1 MGSDVSRYAPGHR
14 EEAKTRILAAVGRGF
29 RKHGYGGI
37 GVDGL
42 AKEAAVTSGA
52 LYGHFAS
59 KEVAFKEALAAG
71 IDELCAGIEALQTE
85 HGPKWL
91 EAFVDYYLG
100 YKRVCDLGDS
110 CTMQSL
116 TSEVQRA
123 DADTKGVFESHINL
137 VAQAVADG
145 LSGRDAKDRVSRAW
159 SLLAILSGGVTLA
172 RAVGDPS
179 TSNAIAAAIR
189 KTALAAAGETGN
201 RTARGSSSRK

>member
-1 MGSDVSRYAPGHR
+1 MSRYAPGHR

-59 KEVAFKEALAAG
+59 KEVAFKEALTAG
-71 IDELCAGIEALQTE
+71 IDELCAGITALQTE

-123 DADTKGVFESHINL
+123 DADTKGVFESRINL

-145 LSGRDAKDRVSRAW
+145 LRGRDAEDRMSRAW
-159 SLLAILSGGVTLA
+159 SLLAILSGAVTLA
-172 RAVGDPS
+172 RAVRDPS
-179 TSNAIAAAIR
+179 ASNAIASAIR
-189 KTALAAAGETGN
+189 KTALAAAGETRN
-201 RTARGSSSRK
+201 RTARGGSSRK

>member
-1 MGSDVSRYAPGHR
+1 
-14 EEAKTRILAAVGRGF
+14 
-29 RKHGYGGI
+29 
-37 GVDGL
+37 
-42 AKEAAVTSGA
+42 
-52 LYGHFAS
+52 
-59 KEVAFKEALAAG
+59 
-71 IDELCAGIEALQTE
+71 LCAGITALQTE

-123 DADTKGVFESHINL
+123 DADTKGVFESRINL

-145 LSGRDAKDRVSRAW
+145 LRGRDAEDRMSRAW

-172 RAVGDPS
+172 RAVREPS
-179 TSNAIAAAIR
+179 ASNAIASAIR
-189 KTALAAAGETGN
+189 KTALAAAGETRN
-201 RTARGSSSRK
+201 RTARGGSSRK

>member
-1 MGSDVSRYAPGHR
+1 
-14 EEAKTRILAAVGRGF
+14 
-29 RKHGYGGI
+29 
-37 GVDGL
+37 L

-59 KEVAFKEALAAG
+59 KEDAFKETLAAG
-71 IDELCAGIEALQTE
+71 IDELCAGITALQT
-85 HGPKWL
+85 GPKWL

-123 DADTKGVFESHINL
+123 DADTKGVFESRINL

-145 LSGRDAKDRVSRAW
+145 LRGRDAEDRMSRAW

-172 RAVGDPS
+172 RAVRDPS
-179 TSNAIAAAIR
+179 ASNAIASAIR
-189 KTALAAAGETGN
+189 KTALAAAGETRN
-201 RTARGSSSRK
+201 RTARGGSSRK